1 MDKQKVAEN
10 LVRIKALQDAL
21 KNEMDVLRSYIK
33 TGEKIETAIGSIHMV
48 DTSRTSYDEAG
59 LLKELNKLGINPS
72 QVGDLVVKVD
82 KKKFASAIQKGEIPA
97 SLLEDFSETKQIDQL
112 RIKPFIGEG
121 EASQLQKETME
132 RVASVLQK

>member
-112 RIKPFIGEG
+112 RIKTFIGEG